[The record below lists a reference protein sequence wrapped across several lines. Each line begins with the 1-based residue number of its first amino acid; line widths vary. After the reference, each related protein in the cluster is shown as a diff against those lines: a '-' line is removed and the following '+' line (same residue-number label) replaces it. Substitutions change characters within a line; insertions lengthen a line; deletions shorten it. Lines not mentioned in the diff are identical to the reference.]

1 MNKVKT
7 ILRFIAGTVLFLWFL
22 TFVLPRIPAVQ
33 SFLGDRIGAA
43 LSDKLDTEVSIGHVD
58 LRLPV
63 RIVIDDVNILDQQ
76 HHDMMRIGRVAAS
89 VDIMP
94 LFWGK
99 IRISSAQI
107 FGMRAHITQ
116 RDASSPLNCQF
127 VIDSLKSHDTLSH
140 TPLDLSIQ
148 SLVVRHGEVTYDRLD
163 VPRPRGM
170 LSPHHLS
177 VTGLSTH
184 LMLHHLTDD
193 SLDVSIK
200 RLSLKE
206 QSGLDIRHL
215 ACDILATSGDIHL
228 KNLQLKLPQSDIRSQ
243 SSHLKYATNG

>member
-94 LFWGK
+94 LFWGT
-99 IRISSAQI
+99 
-107 FGMRAHITQ
+107 TQ
-116 RDASSPLNCQF
+116 
-127 VIDSLKSHDTLSH
+127 
-140 TPLDLSIQ
+140 
-148 SLVVRHGEVTYDRLD
+148 
-163 VPRPRGM
+163 
-170 LSPHHLS
+170 
-177 VTGLSTH
+177 
-184 LMLHHLTDD
+184 
-193 SLDVSIK
+193 
-200 RLSLKE
+200 
-206 QSGLDIRHL
+206 
-215 ACDILATSGDIHL
+215 
-228 KNLQLKLPQSDIRSQ
+228 
-243 SSHLKYATNG
+243 